1 LPAEAAADAGRV
13 LGACPVEVLG
23 STETSGVA
31 WRRQLAGSSGT
42 FQAMPSVEVRIAK
55 DELLEVRSPFSG
67 HPGWLQMGDRV
78 RFDKPGGIE
87 LLGRGDHLAKIE
99 DKRVSL
105 AEIERYLRESPWIA
119 DAAAVALDDGKRQFI
134 GGVVQLTATG
144 RAEVSHRGKRALN
157 EALRSA
163 LRARIEPIAVPRK
176 IRHVDAIPVD
186 SQGKRQPGTLRE
198 LFARR

>member
-1 LPAEAAADAGRV
+1 MRREVSSCSGAAIISRRSRTSACHSPKSSATCARV
-13 LGACPVEVLG
+13 
-23 STETSGVA
+23 
-31 WRRQLAGSSGT
+31 
-42 FQAMPSVEVRIAK
+42 
-55 DELLEVRSPFSG
+55 
-67 HPGWLQMGDRV
+67 
-78 RFDKPGGIE
+78 
-87 LLGRGDHLAKIE
+87 
-99 DKRVSL
+99 
-105 AEIERYLRESPWIA
+105 PWIA

-134 GGVVQLTATG
+134 GAVVQLTATG
-144 RAEVSHRGKRALN
+144 RAEVSHRGKRAFN